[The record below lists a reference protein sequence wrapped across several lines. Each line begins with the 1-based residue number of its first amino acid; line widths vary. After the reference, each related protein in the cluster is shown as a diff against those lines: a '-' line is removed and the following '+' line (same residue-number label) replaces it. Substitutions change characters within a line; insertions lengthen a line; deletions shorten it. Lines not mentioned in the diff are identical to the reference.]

1 MQSNSNKIKTQK
13 VTQYDYHEAQER
25 LKGRKM
31 NKVKRINKRQ
41 DWDVRST
48 DEV

>member
-13 VTQYDYHEAQER
+13 VARYDYQEAKDR

-31 NKVKRINKRQ
+31 NKVKRVNKRQ
-41 DWDVRST
+41 EWET
-48 DEV
+48 GDE

>member
-13 VTQYDYHEAQER
+13 VARYDYQEATER

-31 NKVKRINKRQ
+31 NKVKRVNKRQ
-41 DWDVRST
+41 DWDS
-48 DEV
+48 EE